1 METPLDRS
9 PTEWI
14 AHYTK
19 IIERGNICPA
29 EFWHLV
35 ISRLPDQDVADALD
49 SMSPSVQK
57 ILRDTYADRPH
68 SLIDEMF
75 TNTAA
80 DECDY
85 RPSVRLAVR
94 EWCERR

>member
-1 METPLDRS
+1 MLIGTLPEQN
-9 PTEWI
+9 I
-14 AHYTK
+14 ADFL
-19 IIERGNICPA
+19 E
-29 EFWHLV
+29 
-35 ISRLPDQDVADALD
+35 

-57 ILRDTYADRPH
+57 ILRETYADRPH

-75 TNTAA
+75 TNTAT